1 MSLKMHFLQNHLNEF
16 AINLGDYSNQ
26 HGERF
31 HQDIMAME
39 KRYKGKDYEHM
50 LGDHCWRQI
59 REAPDTQ
66 WSRKSNL
73 NYFNKKKRMINLIQN
88 MKKMKI

>member
-1 MSLKMHFLQNHLNEF
+1 MHFLQNHLNEF
-16 AINLGDYSNQ
+16 AINLGDYSDQ

-31 HQDIMAME
+31 HQDIMVME